1 MTETVCLLTQFSI
14 TLCQEVALCCSA
26 PPEAFILLLF
36 ALYELAG
43 CFTLCLLWAAVWYT
57 VYTVDMYKPCIFTTP
72 AQFPL
77 KKGVFK
83 WYICSQ
89 INEYFYV
96 SSPPNCMLRYCEA
109 EFNNKLVE
117 FNINNKHKV
126 EFVCGPF
133 QIRNHLCLILLA
145 FHVLFSFWRFWVIF

>member
-14 TLCQEVALCCSA
+14 TLCQEVALCCYA
-26 PPEAFILLLF
+26 PPEAFIFLLF

-96 SSPPNCMLRYCEA
+96 SSPPNCMLCYCEA
-109 EFNNKLVE
+109 EFNNKLGAE
-117 FNINNKHKV
+117 LNFNIRQNL
-126 EFVCGPF
+126 CMAPF
-133 QIRNHLCLILLA
+133 KLEQHLCLILLA
-145 FHVLFSFWRFWVIF
+145 FHVLFSFWRFGVIF